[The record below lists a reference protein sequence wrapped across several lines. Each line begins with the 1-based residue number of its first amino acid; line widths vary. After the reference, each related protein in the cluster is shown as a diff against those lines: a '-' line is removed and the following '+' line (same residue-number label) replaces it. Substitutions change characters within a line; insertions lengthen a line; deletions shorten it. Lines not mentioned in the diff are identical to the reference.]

1 MATIKDIAKKANVSQ
16 TTVSRI
22 LNYDPTLSVNDET
35 RKRVFASSEPLN
47 YTKHKQKNSRH
58 YSGKNVAV
66 IFFGNQIQEINDS
79 YYYSIRDGIE
89 EKLSEQKINAVLYY
103 GHSEWNGIEDCI
115 GVLVLGGDQY
125 AKDEISKLKKL
136 SIPVVF
142 VDSNMLKENFSC
154 VYSDFS
160 SVVDSIISHFIA
172 HGSKR
177 IGMLAGELP
186 NVSGTPHDFRLED
199 FKRCMKDRGLYDDKR
214 VFIGAYDPDS
224 GYAAIRQALNSVSR
238 NDFPDAL
245 LISNDAMAIGALKAF
260 KEAEIDVPKDVSI
273 ISFNDTISAQYA
285 NPPLSSIRIESSEMG
300 RRAVDLLIDRLDSPD
315 RLPYMIML
323 GTKLI
328 LRESSVN

>member
-1 MATIKDIAKKANVSQ
+1 MATIKDIAQKANVSQ

-35 RKRVFASSEPLN
+35 RKRVFTAAEALN

-66 IFFGNQIQEINDS
+66 IFFGNQIREINDS

-89 EKLSEQKINAVLYY
+89 
-103 GHSEWNGIEDCI
+103 DCI
-115 GVLVLGGDQY
+115 RVLVLGGDQY
-125 AKDEISKLKKL
+125 TRDEISKLKKL

-160 SVVDSIISHFIA
+160 AVVDSIISHFVA

-186 NVSGTPHDFRLED
+186 NASGTPHDFRLEN
-199 FKRCMKDRGLYDDKR
+199 FKRCMKDCGLYDDKR
-214 VFIGAYDPDS
+214 IFIGAYDPDS

-260 KEAEIDVPKDVSI
+260 KEAKIDVPKDISI

-285 NPPLSSIRIESSEMG
+285 NPPLNSVRIESNQLG

-315 RLPYMIML
+315 RIPYMIML

>member
-35 RKRVFASSEPLN
+35 RKRVFAAAEALN

-160 SVVDSIISHFIA
+160 SVVDSIISHFNPFPTLI
-172 HGSKR
+172 HR
-177 IGMLAGELP
+177 P
-186 NVSGTPHDFRLED
+186 WQQTH
-199 FKRCMKDRGLYDDKR
+199 
-214 VFIGAYDPDS
+214 
-224 GYAAIRQALNSVSR
+224 R
-238 NDFPDAL
+238 NA
-245 LISNDAMAIGALKAF
+245 
-260 KEAEIDVPKDVSI
+260 
-273 ISFNDTISAQYA
+273 
-285 NPPLSSIRIESSEMG
+285 R
-300 RRAVDLLIDRLDSPD
+300 RRASERFRNLA
-315 RLPYMIML
+315 
-323 GTKLI
+323 
-328 LRESSVN
+328 

>member
-35 RKRVFASSEPLN
+35 RKRVFVAAEALN

-103 GHSEWNGIEDCI
+103 GHSEWNGIE
-115 GVLVLGGDQY
+115 
-125 AKDEISKLKKL
+125 EL

-285 NPPLSSIRIESSEMG
+285 NPPLSSIRIESNEMG

-315 RLPYMIML
+315 RIPYMIML

>member
-1 MATIKDIAKKANVSQ
+1 MATIKDIAQKANVSQ

-35 RKRVFASSEPLN
+35 RKRVFTAAEALN

-66 IFFGNQIQEINDS
+66 IFFGNQIREINDS

-89 EKLSEQKINAVLYY
+89 
-103 GHSEWNGIEDCI
+103 DCI
-115 GVLVLGGDQY
+115 RVLILGGDQY
-125 AKDEISKLKKL
+125 TRDEISKLKKL

-160 SVVDSIISHFIA
+160 AVVDSIISHFIA

-186 NVSGTPHDFRLED
+186 NASGTTPDFRLQN
-199 FKRCMKDRGLYDDKR
+199 FKRCMKDCGLYDDKR
-214 VFIGAYDPDS
+214 IFIGAYDPDS

-238 NDFPDAL
+238 NDFPNAL

-260 KEAEIDVPKDVSI
+260 KEAKIDVPKDISI

-285 NPPLSSIRIESSEMG
+285 NPPLNSVRIESNQLG

-315 RLPYMIML
+315 RIPYMIML

>member
-1 MATIKDIAKKANVSQ
+1 MATIKDIAQKANVSQ

-35 RKRVFASSEPLN
+35 RKRVFTAAEALN

-66 IFFGNQIQEINDS
+66 IFFGNQIREINDS
-79 YYYSIRDGIE
+79 YYYSIR
-89 EKLSEQKINAVLYY
+89 
-103 GHSEWNGIEDCI
+103 
-115 GVLVLGGDQY
+115 VLVLGGDQY
-125 AKDEISKLKKL
+125 TRDEISKLKKL

-154 VYSDFS
+154 VCSDFS
-160 SVVDSIISHFIA
+160 AVVDSIISHFIA

-186 NVSGTPHDFRLED
+186 NASGTPHDFRLEN
-199 FKRCMKDRGLYDDKR
+199 FKRCMKDCGLYDDKR
-214 VFIGAYDPDS
+214 IFIGAYDPDS

-245 LISNDAMAIGALKAF
+245 LISNDAMTIGALKAF
-260 KEAEIDVPKDVSI
+260 KEAKIDVPKDISI

-285 NPPLSSIRIESSEMG
+285 NPPLNSVRIESNQLG

-315 RLPYMIML
+315 RIPYMIML